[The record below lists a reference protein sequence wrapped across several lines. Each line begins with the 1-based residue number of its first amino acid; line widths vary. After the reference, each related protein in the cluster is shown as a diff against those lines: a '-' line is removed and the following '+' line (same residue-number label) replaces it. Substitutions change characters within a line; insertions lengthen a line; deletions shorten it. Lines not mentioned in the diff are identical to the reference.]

1 MGRVNIEI
9 PEEIHKKM
17 KIACAMK
24 DKTVIEFIN
33 EAIAEQLKEKKNE

>member
-1 MGRVNIEI
+1 VGRVNIEI

>member
-33 EAIAEQLKEKKNE
+33 EAIAEKLKEKKNE